1 MEQGRK
7 LTYIER
13 SDLPDDVREHLDT
26 LIEPH
31 NPFSFPGGN
40 FVGITPQGK
49 LHYVLYGDTER
60 IVDLDDDWRQQL
72 DADWQNIQQRWESAP
87 ALIDRA
93 WQILTNTGKDLSDR
107 DAINP
112 SIMPANNDGVSLSIE
127 IFGLGSSPSDV
138 TVTVWPN
145 DQAVGLIFNQDGD
158 QQLYMTADDA
168 TQAINNRWQ
177 HDIQIAR
184 GYPIE
189 TLSNADERADW
200 VPLDYRDLS
209 SDRRSLWEERCDQPL
224 PEELRAYLDGLTHPP
239 SPYTVTEP
247 AAFGIIP
254 GGGLRYD
261 LAPVGDS
268 RPRYLAPAPVETWI
282 ESISTEW
289 DTGCQ
294 HLLEAHDLVARARD
308 IMNDAGIDLEQFRY
322 DGAGARYQV
331 RPRSDGGVSLAL
343 YTSDMPDF
351 LIRVFADPAEFR
363 VGVTWLDHERPE
375 WHALQDEQLLS
386 PYSAA
391 RAISSAWRD
400 AALGPHPDGIPRT
413 DDRVEA
419 LTRWAQSQ
427 GALAGAEVDIRS
439 RFRNAGGDRVEISSS
454 RIKISPRDVSRQS
467 MVLEITADD
476 PGTVTVVEW
485 DVAWD
490 PESDVAW
497 NPESREPLPVREA
510 MEKVRQAFPD
520 ATTAVLDPAPA
531 ATVYT
536 KEDCIACEMTKKQ
549 FARAGV
555 SVDVVRLEDHP
566 EVVERAREMGLMSA
580 PLVATPDGRMTAGFD
595 PQRIRDIVA
604 ASSPAAPAVGR
615 GPERLRSG
623 AGPARP
629 LGEVRGRG
637 VGL

>member
-1 MEQGRK
+1 MKYVEES
-7 LTYIER
+7 T
-13 SDLPDDVREHLDT
+13 LPDDVREHLDT
-26 LIEPH
+26 LVEPPD
-31 NPFSFPGGN
+31 PFSALGDN
-40 FVGITPQGK
+40 FFAITEQGQ
-49 LHYVLYGDTER
+49 LRYHLADGTQR
-60 IVDLDDDWRQQL
+60 TVDLDDDWRQQL
-72 DADWQNIQQRWESAP
+72 EADWQNYWRMCETAP
-87 ALIDRA
+87 VLIDRA
-93 WQILTNTGKDLSDR
+93 WQVLDGAGQDLSDR
-107 DAINP
+107 DAVNP
-112 SIMPANNDGVSLSIE
+112 FIMPVDNGGVGLTVEGDRLDTALSA
-127 IFGLGSSPSDV
+127 V
-138 TVTVWPN
+138 AVTVWPN
-145 DQAVGLIFNQDGD
+145 DQTVGLIFNQGGD
-158 QQLYMTADDA
+158 QQLYATADDA

-282 ESISTEW
+282 ESIGTEW
-289 DTGCQ
+289 DAGCQ
-294 HLLEAHDLVARARD
+294 HLLDAHGLVERARD
-308 IMNDAGIDLEQFRY
+308 IMDDAGIDLEQFRY

-391 RAISSAWRD
+391 RAISSAWRG
-400 AALGPHPDGIPRT
+400 AALGPHSDGIPRT

-439 RFRNAGGDRVEISSS
+439 RFRNAGGDRIEISSS
-454 RIKISPRDVSRQS
+454 SIKISPRGESPEQQGS
-467 MVLEITADD
+467 MALEITADD

-485 DVAWD
+485 DVAW
-490 PESDVAW
+490 S
-497 NPESREPLPVREA
+497 PESREPLPVREA
-510 MEKVRQAFPD
+510 MDRVRQAFPD

-536 KEDCIACEMTKKQ
+536 KEDCIACEMTRKQ

-595 PQRIRDIVA
+595 PQRIRDIA
-604 ASSPAAPAVGR
+604 ALAGPAP
-615 GPERLRSG
+615 G
-623 AGPARP
+623 AGPVRGPAGVAP
-629 LGEVRGRG
+629 DGATAPVPAVERGRG
-637 VGL
+637 MGL